1 MNILEA
7 DRSHA
12 STQQPETACQTPA
25 DEDHI
30 KQLQETPQSTDESP
44 APLYVLRDATT
55 DSEFPSNSDVELRD
69 VDRTAKNSP
78 SQTASDDIITKRILS
93 PEEAFTLLALFQT
106 HYARWVTFDHEM
118 PTAVLLDKVRRFPL
132 LLAACCLIAVR

>member
-1 MNILEA
+1 V
-7 DRSHA
+7 
-12 STQQPETACQTPA
+12 

-44 APLYVLRDATT
+44 APLFVLRNATT
-55 DSEFPSNSDVELRD
+55 DAECPYNADVELSD
-69 VDRTAKNSP
+69 VDRIAINTP
-78 SQTASDDIITKRILS
+78 SQSASGDIITKKILS
-93 PEEAFTLLALFQT
+93 PEQAFALLALFQT

-118 PTAVLLDKVRRFPL
+118 PTVVLLDKVRKLPL